1 MESAR
6 SKTRDPIS
14 RLRASREDEYS
25 RSHVGFC
32 CSTPPRNLR
41 IERAQTDPRY
51 LVRKK
56 PVKKEEERAAVG
68 DAREIESR
76 ISFGGDAERRT
87 AKNRRSRLH

>member
-1 MESAR
+1 
-6 SKTRDPIS
+6 
-14 RLRASREDEYS
+14 
-25 RSHVGFC
+25 
-32 CSTPPRNLR
+32 
-41 IERAQTDPRY
+41 